1 MTTER
6 RTAARSAQDGG
17 VLARLQL
24 ELALS
29 AGKLTG
35 ATGRLMRVGG
45 GTSLPGIVARRI
57 DPNVLRKVI
66 GASAARKIVVSG
78 SNGKTTTCRM
88 IAALARSNGSRVFQN
103 RAGSNLI
110 QGVTSVAIN
119 GADLLG
125 HVDADTLI
133 LEIDEAT
140 LRHVVPEIQ
149 PDVVVYTNILRD
161 QLDRFGEVYA
171 VARAMEAVIG
181 GLPAGATVVLNGDDP
196 LIAEFAPD
204 AVCKRLYFGLSAPEV
219 GHSRPEHGAD
229 SIRCVRCQHDLAYE
243 RVYLSHL
250 GIFRC
255 PNCGIG
261 RPALDVEVTRIALGD
276 LEPTQMAIRLP
287 SGTAEVLLALP
298 GLHNVYNAAAAAA
311 TAVAL
316 DMDSQQTFGALSGM
330 RPAFGRLEEIDA
342 AGRRIVLSMVKNPI
356 SYNTVLR
363 TVLQRPGNLHVLAAH
378 SNSPVDGED
387 FAWLWDVDLESLAP
401 RVSALVTSGT
411 KAGEIA
417 LRYKYAGLDPSAMV
431 AIPDLGEALDAALAR
446 VPSAEPL
453 YIFSGYTQ
461 TRELRQIMQRR
472 GWVQHFW
479 ED

>member
-6 RTAARSAQDGG
+6 RTAARSGRDGG
-17 VLARLQL
+17 VLSRLQL

-35 ATGRLMRVGG
+35 ATGRLMGVGG

-57 DPNVLRKVI
+57 DPNVLRKVV

-140 LRHVVPEIQ
+140 LRYVLPEIQ

-161 QLDRFGEVYA
+161 QLDRFGEVYS
-171 VARAMEAVIG
+171 VARAMESAIHA
-181 GLPAGATVVLNGDDP
+181 LPATSTVVLNGDDP

-204 AVCKRLYFGLSAPEV
+204 AACKRLYFGLSAPEV
-219 GHSRPEHGAD
+219 GQSRPEHGAD
-229 SIRCVRCQHDLAYE
+229 SIRCMRCQHDLAYE

-250 GIFRC
+250 GIFSC
-255 PNCGIG
+255 PHCGTA
-261 RPALDVEVTRIALGD
+261 RPALDIEVTRVALRD
-276 LEPTQMAIRLP
+276 LEPTQMTIRLP
-287 SGTAEVLLALP
+287 SGPRDVSLSLP

-316 DMDSQQTFGALSGM
+316 GIDSQHALGALSGM
-330 RPAFGRLEEIDA
+330 RPAFGRLEEIQA
-342 AGRRIVLSMVKNPI
+342 GGRRIVLAMVKNPI

-363 TVLQRPGNLHVLAAH
+363 TVLQGPGNLHVLAAH

-401 RVSALVTSGT
+401 RVTTLVASGT
-411 KAGEIA
+411 KADEIA
-417 LRYKYAGLDPSAMV
+417 LRYKYAGLDPAAMV
-431 AIPDLGEALDAALAR
+431 AIPDLREALDAALAR
-446 VPSAEPL
+446 VPPSEPL
-453 YIFSGYTQ
+453 YILSGYTQ
-461 TRELRQIMQRR
+461 TRELRQVMQRR